1 MINFNTLHPKN
12 SDWQAICV
20 NIDIDLTDFK
30 HAWQSLDKTCD
41 KQLTD
46 WLIGLFNVL
55 FKDTH
60 TVLVRGGNE
69 PEYIASKN
77 HTPHQIIFAHGYFQS
92 ALHEIAHWCV
102 AGKKRR
108 QLDDFG
114 YWYCPDGRDEHKQR
128 QFEQVEITPQATEC
142 LFTLALDRKFNVSL
156 DNLDA
161 DFDTSFSTFKQDVY
175 HKAYR
180 LIHGTDKLSIDAKR
194 LLSVFLAI
202 CQS

>member
-60 TVLVRGGNE
+60 TVLVRGGDE

-77 HTPHQIIFAHGYFQS
+77 HTPHQIILLTVIFKVPCTRLPIGVSQA
-92 ALHEIAHWCV
+92 
-102 AGKKRR
+102 KK
-108 QLDDFG
+108 G
-114 YWYCPDGRDEHKQR
+114 
-128 QFEQVEITPQATEC
+128 
-142 LFTLALDRKFNVSL
+142 
-156 DNLDA
+156 DN
-161 DFDTSFSTFKQDVY
+161 
-175 HKAYR
+175 
-180 LIHGTDKLSIDAKR
+180 
-194 LLSVFLAI
+194 
-202 CQS
+202 